1 MFCERRLPSQ
11 TTSLYQPL
19 RVNLRSNPPPGRVE
33 RSEGR
38 VMSGLGKH
46 GNKDAFRF
54 PSRTSKRRGF
64 SLVELIVVM
73 VILGML
79 AGLVAVRTRGYLVN
93 SRKNAVKAEIATI
106 MNALETFRIDQ
117 GRYPTE
123 DEGLEILREETETW
137 PEGFLTKMPVDPWKN
152 PYLYFVSEE
161 GVEVVSLGADGREG
175 GDGEDA
181 DFSSAMLE
189 E

>member
-1 MFCERRLPSQ
+1 MFCERGETKSPS
-11 TTSLYQPL
+11 L
-19 RVNLRSNPPPGRVE
+19 G
-33 RSEGR
+33 EGR
-38 VMSGLGKH
+38 GGVYDDAGREVAMVMLPTCTKQRDPH
-46 GNKDAFRF
+46 QYRN
-54 PSRTSKRRGF
+54 PSRTNDRRGF

-106 MNALETFRIDQ
+106 VNALETYRIDQ

>member
-1 MFCERRLPSQ
+1 MLCNDRR
-11 TTSLYQPL
+11 
-19 RVNLRSNPPPGRVE
+19 RRHSNPQRA
-33 RSEGR
+33 RR
-38 VMSGLGKH
+38 
-46 GNKDAFRF
+46 
-54 PSRTSKRRGF
+54 RRGF

-79 AGLVAVRTRGYLVN
+79 AGLVAIRTRGYLVN

-106 MNALETFRIDQ
+106 MKALETYRIDQ
-117 GRYPTE
+117 DRYPSE
-123 DEGLEILREETETW
+123 DEGLQVLTEPTETW
-137 PEGFLTKMPVDPWKN
+137 PEPFLSKLPRDPWKN
-152 PYLYFVSEE
+152 PYVYFVTEN

-175 GDGEDA
+175 GEAEDA